1 MLANSSWIASNKR
14 LPKRPPMGS
23 CLSSSKVTMA
33 RLPRLAVTAT
43 WQTALVDNRTEE
55 WRSYRLKTVR
65 HLDCWT
71 ERDGSFAQSSGAKK
85 GEKQLGRH
93 HDMILMDRQTG
104 MFLCTKATH
113 KRLSV
118 SSAHGHS
125 PCCTTMRLTWTRLSW
140 HCVFSPTTM
149 ALGETL
155 ANSEGQAHRARASAC
170 AKDRREA
177 AQDCC
182 KFVID
187 QWICLTSTNEAWRVT
202 EVMKN
207 HFEMCKSF
215 LYLIGLSRSFGT
227 NLESTSILDTSRK
240 P

>member
-149 ALGETL
+149 ALGRLWQTL
-155 ANSEGQAHRARASAC
+155 RARPIVQGLQPVQKIAEKRHKIVANL
-170 AKDRREA
+170 
-177 AQDCC
+177 
-182 KFVID
+182 
-187 QWICLTSTNEAWRVT
+187 WLTNEFVSQVQMKPEGLLRWWRITLKCARVFCT
-202 EVMKN
+202 
-207 HFEMCKSF
+207 
-215 LYLIGLSRSFGT
+215 
-227 NLESTSILDTSRK
+227 
-240 P
+240 